1 MRVKGRGEGGRAIH
15 KKESAVR
22 ELARSRLSDNQEE
35 GGTGRGEGGGGM
47 VEGRQT
53 DLYMERMREE
63 ADLDR
68 DVARVS
74 GLHTAGHAPRSSG

>member
-1 MRVKGRGEGGRAIH
+1 
-15 KKESAVR
+15 
-22 ELARSRLSDNQEE
+22 
-35 GGTGRGEGGGGM
+35 M
-47 VEGRQT
+47 VEGRQA

-74 GLHTAGHAPRSSG
+74 GLHTAGHTPRSSG